1 MVRVTRPGG
10 LIAAYVWD
18 YAGRMDFLRVFWDAA
33 AALDPA
39 ARNQDEGR
47 RLAAFGPS
55 GLGRL
60 FAEVGLIGVEVEP
73 VDVGTTFGSFEEFW
87 VPFLGGQGPA
97 PASVAGLSSGGR
109 AALRERLR
117 RTLPARPDGSISLLA
132 RAWAVRGRRPAMS

>member
-55 GLGRL
+55 GFGRL